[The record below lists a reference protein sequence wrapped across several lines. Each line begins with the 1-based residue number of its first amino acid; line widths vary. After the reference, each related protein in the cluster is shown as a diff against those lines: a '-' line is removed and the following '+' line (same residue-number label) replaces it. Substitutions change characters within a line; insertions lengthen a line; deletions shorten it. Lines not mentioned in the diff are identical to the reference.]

1 MVEEAAILGAGI
13 RVADIPRRDAPAV
26 TRESDTQ
33 AGIQAGTMA
42 LAIFSAGCTW
52 VRAPAR

>member
-33 AGIQAGTMA
+33 AAKHAGTMA